1 MSRRPTANTSATT
14 AVARNGPGPTPR
26 MHALSPPQS
35 RRQSMYNSIGEGT
48 TIQLHWLFRSNIPRR
63 RGMPLPNDVR
73 KRNFFGMG
81 EIISVLAN
89 VGLASLPSPL
99 ALAPVCRIKGVR
111 LSLLQARRD
120 TPRGVGGEAS

>member
-1 MSRRPTANTSATT
+1 
-14 AVARNGPGPTPR
+14 
-26 MHALSPPQS
+26 
-35 RRQSMYNSIGEGT
+35 MYNSIGEGT

-89 VGLASLPSPL
+89 VSLASLPSPL